1 MSVLVV
7 DGMGGGLGA
16 QIVAQLR
23 RHMLEVEIMAVGTNS
38 IATSNMVKAGANR
51 GATGENAVKVCLR
64 NAKCVVGP
72 WGIILADAMLGEITP
87 HIAVSICSSPVPK
100 VLIPVNH
107 KNIEIVG
114 MHSQQTM
121 SVLLKMAVTR
131 VEEIM
136 K

>member
-1 MSVLVV
+1 MGVLVV

-16 QIVAQLR
+16 QIVTQLR
-23 RHMLEVEIMAVGTNS
+23 QQMPAAEIIAVGTNS
-38 IATSNMVKAGANR
+38 AATRNMVKAGANK
-51 GATGENAVKVCLR
+51 GATGENSVKICLQ

-72 WGIILADAMLGEITP
+72 IGIILADAMLGEITP
-87 HIAVSICSSPVPK
+87 HIAISICSSPLPK